1 MAWLLALVALV
12 ERAWVQFLAA
22 TSGSQ
27 LPITPVPEDR
37 MPSSALLRHQS
48 YIWYTD
54 IHAGKACISIQPIF
68 FLNCKRGKKKT
79 GATLKHL
86 NRAGISFIHLFIGK
100 QCITCGCGDE
110 LREQHTGLFLTLVGR
125 CPPMNTLGSL

>member
-1 MAWLLALVALV
+1 MTGDLVSEENKGAGQMAWLLALVALV

-54 IHAGKACISIQPIF
+54 IHAGKACISIQLIF
-68 FLNCKRGKKKT
+68 FFNCKREKRRQ
-79 GATLKHL
+79 ALH
-86 NRAGISFIHLFIGK
+86 
-100 QCITCGCGDE
+100 
-110 LREQHTGLFLTLVGR
+110 
-125 CPPMNTLGSL
+125 

>member
-1 MAWLLALVALV
+1 MGDYHSTQEAERGKRTSISRPALVTGDLVSEENKGAGQMAWLLALVALV

-22 TSGSQ
+22 TSCSQ

-54 IHAGKACISIQPIF
+54 IHAGKACISIQLIF
-68 FLNCKRGKKKT
+68 FFNCKREKRRQ
-79 GATLKHL
+79 ALH
-86 NRAGISFIHLFIGK
+86 
-100 QCITCGCGDE
+100 
-110 LREQHTGLFLTLVGR
+110 
-125 CPPMNTLGSL
+125 